1 MDGLLKEVSS
11 VTLKKAHTQIG
22 ESNQKEGTHDKAG
35 DKTKWNLILRN
46 LISLFVF
53 GFFFLRQGLSV

>member
-46 LISLFVF
+46 LILCLFLV
-53 GFFFLRQGLSV
+53 FFFLRQGLSV